1 MKTLKVRKAGLL
13 IPKRFLKDA
22 SEAIISEENGKIIIT
37 PILNHDPIQNLGK
50 KPIRLGIRDAS
61 INLDN
66 CLHESRLR

>member
-37 PILNHDPIQNLGK
+37 PILKHDPIQNLGK

-66 CLHESRLR
+66 YLYDGK